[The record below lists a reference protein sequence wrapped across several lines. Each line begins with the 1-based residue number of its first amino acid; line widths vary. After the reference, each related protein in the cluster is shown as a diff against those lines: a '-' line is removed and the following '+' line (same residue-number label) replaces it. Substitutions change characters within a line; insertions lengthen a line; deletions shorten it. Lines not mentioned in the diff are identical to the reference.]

1 MSDHTAKPDYAH
13 VWMAYIRRQLAG
25 DHDTPLPEPVQLFDD
40 NDQALEAAK
49 ARHPARPIEN
59 IDSDA
64 L

>member
-25 DHDTPLPEPVQLFDD
+25 DHDTAPPAQLVDD

-49 ARHPARPIEN
+49 ARHPARPVEN
-59 IDSDA
+59 VDSDA